1 MEKNIK
7 KNWITT
13 FSYDG
18 VTLTLFK
25 NDSTMKYDITVFTKE
40 GLTQY
45 VHSGLESI
53 YEAGKLFETYK
64 LDILRYGLHGIK

>member
-1 MEKNIK
+1 MKN
-7 KNWITT
+7 ITT

-18 VTLTLFK
+18 VTLDLFM
-25 NDSTMKYDITVFTKE
+25 NYSTMKYDITVFTKE